1 MKTIHI
7 VPNNSAVGCMVC
19 ALDKPRRE
27 SLLVFTLWD
36 DLTVGPLRDIDDTL
50 GLRSEAALDCELLGH
65 IYSVARW
72 DFELI
77 QCIALTDVPIVIWHG
92 PCADDQLKLRRLAYR
107 LRDTP
112 QRLFEVGLS
121 SDDISPLNR
130 YHMGAD
136 DPIRMR
142 DALTVAYF
150 TPETLRTKLASAAP
164 ISAPRIDQLALE
176 WQKIKEVDSP
186 WRRWRSNAL
195 ENTDFEELDA
205 RIVELATV
213 EWQLARFVVGK
224 LMGTFF
230 VSDAI
235 ALWRISE
242 AGAAGRI
249 ELRGNNYDLGSL
261 KLRAVR
267 TPSSRQ

>member
-7 VPNNSAVGCMVC
+7 VPNNSASGCMIC
-19 ALDKPRRE
+19 AFDKSRRE
-27 SLLVFTLWD
+27 SLVFTLWD

-65 IYSVARW
+65 IYNAART
-72 DFELI
+72 DFDLI
-77 QCIALTDVPIVIWHG
+77 QCITLTDVPIVIWHG

-121 SDDISPLNR
+121 SDDIGPLER
-130 YHMGAD
+130 FHMGVD
-136 DPIRMR
+136 DPIHTR
-142 DALTVAYF
+142 DGLSVACF
-150 TPETLRTKLASAAP
+150 SPETLRTKLASAAP

-176 WQKIKEVDSP
+176 WQKIKEADSP
-186 WRRWRSNAL
+186 WRRWRGNAL

-205 RIVELATV
+205 RVVELATA

-224 LMGTFF
+224 LMGIFF

-235 ALWRISE
+235 ALWRVSE

-261 KLRAVR
+261 ELRTVR
-267 TPSSRQ
+267 VPSSRQ

>member
-7 VPNNSAVGCMVC
+7 VPNNSAAGSMVC

-27 SLLVFTLWD
+27 SLVFTLWD
-36 DLTVGPLRDIDDTL
+36 DLTVGPLRDIDDTS
-50 GLRSEAALDCELLGH
+50 GHRALDCELLGH
-65 IYSVARW
+65 IYTAART
-72 DFELI
+72 DFDLI
-77 QCIALTDVPIVIWHG
+77 QCITLTDVPIVIWHG

-121 SDDISPLNR
+121 SDDIGPLER

-136 DPIRMR
+136 DPIHTR
-142 DALTVAYF
+142 DSLSVAYF
-150 TPETLRTKLASAAP
+150 SPETLRAKLASAAP

-176 WQKIKEVDSP
+176 WQKIKEADAP

-195 ENTDFEELDA
+195 ENADFEEFDA
-205 RIVELATV
+205 RVVELATT

-224 LMGTFF
+224 LMLTFF

-235 ALWRISE
+235 ALWRVSE
-242 AGAAGRI
+242 AGASGRI
-249 ELRGNNYDLGSL
+249 ELRGNYDFDSL
-261 KLRAVR
+261 ELRTVR
-267 TPSSRQ
+267 APSSRQ

>member
-7 VPNNSAVGCMVC
+7 VPNNSAAGGMIC
-19 ALDKPRRE
+19 AFDKSRRE
-27 SLLVFTLWD
+27 SLVFTLWD

-50 GLRSEAALDCELLGH
+50 GLRLEAALDCEGLAH

-112 QRLFEVGLS
+112 QRLFEVRLS
-121 SDDISPLNR
+121 SDDIGPLER
-130 YHMGAD
+130 HHMGAD

-142 DALTVAYF
+142 DALSVAYF
-150 TPETLRTKLASAAP
+150 SPETLRTKLASAAP
-164 ISAPRIDQLALE
+164 ISAPRINRLALE
-176 WQKIKEVDSP
+176 WQKIKEDDAP
-186 WRRWRSNAL
+186 WRRWRSNVL
-195 ENTDFEELDA
+195 ENTDFEELDT
-205 RIVELATV
+205 RVVEFATA
-213 EWQLARFVVGK
+213 EWKLARFVVGE

-230 VSDAI
+230 VSEAI
-235 ALWRISE
+235 ALWRVNE
-242 AGAAGRI
+242 VGAAGRI
-249 ELRGNNYDLGSL
+249 ELRGNNYDFRSL
-261 KLRAVR
+261 ELRAGR
-267 TPSSRQ
+267 ALSARQ